1 MPNKLNVFL
10 ELPKWSI
17 LATLSRVTTDLQKI
31 KAIQNWP
38 TPKTLKQLHGFLG
51 LSGYYH
57 RFIKHY
63 GQIAKPL
70 TNLLKKEVFGWSTET
85 QETFDTLKQRL
96 CLTPVLAL
104 SDSSVSFT
112 LDTDASSRGIGVVL
126 MQKSH
131 PIAYI
136 SRMLSPKIQFLSMY
150 EREMLAILFTL

>member
-38 TPKTLKQLHGFLG
+38 TPKTLKQLHGFLR

-85 QETFDTLKQRL
+85 QEAFDTLKQ
-96 CLTPVLAL
+96 
-104 SDSSVSFT
+104 
-112 LDTDASSRGIGVVL
+112 
-126 MQKSH
+126 
-131 PIAYI
+131 
-136 SRMLSPKIQFLSMY
+136 
-150 EREMLAILFTL
+150 